1 MYDGKVDE
9 DWWKIMPLKEFLTPL
24 SHKDD
29 DHDVNDE
36 DDVDDVVD
44 SDVDDVTIKP
54 TSVYDYTSI
63 FR

>member
-1 MYDGKVDE
+1 
-9 DWWKIMPLKEFLTPL
+9 MPLKDFLTPL

-29 DHDVNDE
+29 E
-36 DDVDDVVD
+36 DDIDDVVD

>member
-1 MYDGKVDE
+1 
-9 DWWKIMPLKEFLTPL
+9 MPLKEFLTPL
-24 SHKDD
+24 SNEDD
-29 DHDVNDE
+29 DDDVNDE

-54 TSVYDYTSI
+54 TSVYDYISI